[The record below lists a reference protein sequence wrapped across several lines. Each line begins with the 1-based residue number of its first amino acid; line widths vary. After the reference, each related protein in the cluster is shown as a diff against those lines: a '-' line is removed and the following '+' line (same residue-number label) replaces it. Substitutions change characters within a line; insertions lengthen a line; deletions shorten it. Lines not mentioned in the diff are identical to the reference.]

1 MKLTKINL
9 NELSNA
15 DLNEREMCRL
25 LGGGTPGNCQCSCAQ
40 TSTTGSNN
48 SYNNASG
55 LSSTT
60 ASSGT
65 NPSYTYNSNC
75 FYVMDG
81 TVLTSCDG
89 LDCDGGIVHGACT
102 NH

>member
-25 LGGGTPGNCQCSCAQ
+25 LGGSGNCQCSCAGS
-40 TSTTGSNN
+40 STTGTND

-60 ASSGT
+60 ASSGGSGT
-65 NPSYTYNSNC
+65 NPSYTQGPDC
-75 FYVMDG
+75 FYANG
-81 TVLTSCDG
+81 TAGCTGSG
-89 LDCDGGIVHGACT
+89 LDCDHGIVHGACY
-102 NH
+102 